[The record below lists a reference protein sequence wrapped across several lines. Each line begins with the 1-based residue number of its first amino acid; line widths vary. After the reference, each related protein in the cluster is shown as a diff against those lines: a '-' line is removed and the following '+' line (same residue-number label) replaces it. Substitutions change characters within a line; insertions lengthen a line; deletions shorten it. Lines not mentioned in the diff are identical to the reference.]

1 MKDVKDMSHE
11 EKLEYLHKLN
21 RECVIMN
28 ITAII
33 ISSIA
38 MAIFIATII
47 IKHVI

>member
-1 MKDVKDMSHE
+1 MSYE
-11 EKLEYLHKLN
+11 EKLEHLHKLN

-38 MAIFIATII
+38 MVISVVSII
-47 IKHVI
+47 IKQTI